1 MDRVAI
7 ITVTSTCA
15 AINVNWIYIQMMC
28 FKRYCFLRVW
38 SPSVIPVSFLICI
51 LQGQQLKQ
59 VYKQT
64 TVTEGAKCNCCL
76 CTKRQV
82 KRIYHS
88 CTWTIQANIE
98 QFFSILW
105 CQPWWTNIFPSSIY
119 PHSLLM
125 DFSSWLFFFWY
136 AGQIKRRRCHQ
147 MLSSICIYSH
157 YIPRCW
163 DFMAKVYNLFRR
175 NFTCAIW
182 SGTLNLNLV
191 GHKKTSRAES
201 WIHSSMTEI
210 HIIKKKQRASVLY
223 SWLLYTRGCWSINQ
237 RSSETRACVLW
248 PSMQNS
254 RRRSPHHF
262 RKRSTTYLLLAK
274 KTKILLDAA
283 I

>member
-1 MDRVAI
+1 MRRRRRRVSSSWELILYTWRRGILRWATKRNYSKDTHYGPSRHHHSDI
-7 ITVTSTCA
+7 D
-15 AINVNWIYIQMMC
+15 MC
-28 FKRYCFLRVW
+28 CYQRELNIHPDDVLQTLLFFKRVW

-64 TVTEGAKCNCCL
+64 TVTEGAKCNCC
-76 CTKRQV
+76 TIYIVNVKSNGFITRAHGQFKRALNSSFRFCDV
-82 KRIYHS
+82 NPDGRISFRLLYIRTHS
-88 CTWTIQANIE
+88 
-98 QFFSILW
+98 
-105 CQPWWTNIFPSSIY
+105 WWTFRLDS
-119 PHSLLM
+119 
-125 DFSSWLFFFWY
+125 FFFWY

-201 WIHSSMTEI
+201 WIHSSMTEN
-210 HIIKKKQRASVLY
+210 HIIKKKQRASV
-223 SWLLYTRGCWSINQ
+223 
-237 RSSETRACVLW
+237 
-248 PSMQNS
+248 
-254 RRRSPHHF
+254 
-262 RKRSTTYLLLAK
+262 
-274 KTKILLDAA
+274 
-283 I
+283 

>member
-88 CTWTIQANIE
+88 CTWTIQASIE
-98 QFFSILW
+98 QFFSILG

-125 DFSSWLFFFWY
+125 DFSSWLFFF
-136 AGQIKRRRCHQ
+136 
-147 MLSSICIYSH
+147 LIC
-157 YIPRCW
+157 W
-163 DFMAKVYNLFRR
+163 TN
-175 NFTCAIW
+175 
-182 SGTLNLNLV
+182 
-191 GHKKTSRAES
+191 KTTT
-201 WIHSSMTEI
+201 M
-210 HIIKKKQRASVLY
+210 
-223 SWLLYTRGCWSINQ
+223 
-237 RSSETRACVLW
+237 
-248 PSMQNS
+248 PSNV
-254 RRRSPHHF
+254 
-262 RKRSTTYLLLAK
+262 
-274 KTKILLDAA
+274 I
-283 I
+283 